1 MCKILLNCFLQE
13 EKDRNKSTRLDLVV
27 EEKRREENWMTV
39 GKNPLKISI
48 VIRGAIIV
56 IPQSTFKMT
65 LPSGQPHSN
74 LLILRF

>member
-1 MCKILLNCFLQE
+1 
-13 EKDRNKSTRLDLVV
+13 
-27 EEKRREENWMTV
+27 MTV

-48 VIRGAIIV
+48 VIWGAIIV

-74 LLILRF
+74 LLILGLKREVF